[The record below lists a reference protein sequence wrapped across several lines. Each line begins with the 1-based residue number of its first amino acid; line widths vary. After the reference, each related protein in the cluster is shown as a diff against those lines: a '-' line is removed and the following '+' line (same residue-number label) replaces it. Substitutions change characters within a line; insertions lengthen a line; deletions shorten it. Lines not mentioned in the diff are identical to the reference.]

1 MEENYYKTALKIAL
15 DSLKEIST
23 ESNGMQGD
31 WGIVAQNAA
40 PQWTHNLKKLEAMA
54 DRALGKIEELSA
66 FDFTQPTRP
75 SPRIDPIERGILLKA
90 LHNNG
95 GIVMDGAIPPQATH
109 AGRTGGLFYT
119 LYEKSDLLI
128 ATLTEEGRTAA
139 ERLE

>member
-1 MEENYYKTALKIAL
+1 MEENYYKAALKIAL
-15 DSLKEIST
+15 DALKDIST

-31 WGIVAQNAA
+31 WGLVGMSAA
-40 PQWTHNLKKLEAMA
+40 PQWTHNLKKLEGMA

-95 GIVMDGAIPPQATH
+95 GIVMDGAIPPQAMMLVE
-109 AGRTGGLFYT
+109 RGLFHT
-119 LYEKSDLLI
+119 LYETTDMLI
-128 ATLTEEGRTAA
+128 VVLTEDGRLAA
-139 ERLE
+139 EKLE